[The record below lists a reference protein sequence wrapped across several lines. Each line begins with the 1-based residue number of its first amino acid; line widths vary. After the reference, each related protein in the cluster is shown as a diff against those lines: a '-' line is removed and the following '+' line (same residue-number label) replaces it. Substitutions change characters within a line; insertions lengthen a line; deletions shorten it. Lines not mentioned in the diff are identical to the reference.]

1 MKSLLERALARPFYS
16 TALVIAAIAVVALLW
31 WLLCPAA
38 SRVTTTKT
46 TISTSVAQ
54 SAAQQSDSESA
65 AATAPPAITAAT
77 NPVAVAP
84 VAAANTALPTDPA
97 LAEEELDRL
106 KDEHTRLNDR
116 KAQLT
121 QQLEI
126 SNKLLTMKE
135 QQLKT
140 LETPNH

>member
-16 TALVIAAIAVVALLW
+16 TALVIAAIAVVAVLW

-38 SRVTTTKT
+38 SRVTTTAT
-46 TISTSVAQ
+46 TINTSVVQ

-65 AATAPPAITAAT
+65 ATAPPTIPAAT
-77 NPVAVAP
+77 NPVAATP
-84 VAAANTALPTDPA
+84 VVAANTALPTDPA

-140 LETPNH
+140 LEAPNH